1 MQMIPKGSV
10 VICHEDDEEDVRE
23 GRAAQAI
30 SIHLCSSVC
39 ANICLMSVCAC
50 VYVCMCVW
58 GCVCL
63 RVRAWVCLI
72 LFVFYLCKWSI
83 QWVFLTLPFLLCS
96 MRNASGLTAA
106 DLAHAQGFRECA
118 EILSNAQNFQQNMA
132 QSHNGVFLNGMSQNG
147 CHTYPTIQGRSFL
160 NSMPNRKRSF
170 EGMEAN
176 PGKKARTNGK
186 LLSWSGLFR
195 YFFFLFCYILKE
207 VETFKTLL
215 PLSHKRLM
223 A

>member
-1 MQMIPKGSV
+1 MALSV
-10 VICHEDDEEDVRE
+10 LTI
-23 GRAAQAI
+23 A
-30 SIHLCSSVC
+30 S
-39 ANICLMSVCAC
+39 
-50 VYVCMCVW
+50 
-58 GCVCL
+58 
-63 RVRAWVCLI
+63 
-72 LFVFYLCKWSI
+72 YLHTGK
-83 QWVFLTLPFLLCS
+83 LLS

-176 PGKKARTNGK
+176 PGKKARTNGFCVEPK
-186 LLSWSGLFR
+186 LLNGNGPLDGAGDAQMESMNMELAATVTSVAGERHCEDFSSNGPTAEILLDHHIHSGSPEIISTGGSQVEHLKSVKAEQFYDHTLFS
-195 YFFFLFCYILKE
+195 
-207 VETFKTLL
+207 TMLL
-215 PLSHKRLM
+215 YHGS
-223 A
+223 